1 MIHCTIEQLAER
13 CKARGYTLDDVRECI
28 VSHDGHRITV
38 DENHRAYPR
47 ARPGLGDM
55 AAAGLSAIGITKD
68 RVEAIVGGPCGC
80 DERQAWMNAAGEK
93 WLGLPPGSTAT
104 GPVDSQG

>member
-1 MIHCTIEQLAER
+1 MVTLCDFTYDAECGTCQR
-13 CKARGYTLDDVRECI
+13 CGFRLCGAMPPIRRRCDVQA
-28 VSHDGHRITV
+28 S
-38 DENHRAYPR
+38 
-47 ARPGLGDM
+47 GLGDL
-55 AAAGLSAIGITKD
+55 AAGALAAVGITKD

-93 WLGLPPGSTAT
+93 WIGLPPGSTAP